1 LEALDCQ
8 IGRFF
13 VRSQR
18 LADHSL
24 CTGYIML
31 SSAIP
36 FPARYRLLVVDVDGT
51 LLDSQHRLLERI
63 ALAIRA
69 TQQHGLGVALA
80 TGKMLR
86 SVSSLIEAMDLRG
99 PQITLNGAALVL
111 AETGEPL
118 VYHPLRPKD
127 RRLAIETVRAAAPEV
142 LITHFMLENILLDQP
157 DHPLLPVLLS
167 YGEKQ
172 ITPVPSLLADD
183 LPPAAKILLVG
194 THEQLHNLRR
204 VVTPLL
210 ASRVIISTTAPD
222 FLEFFDLAAGKGNGL
237 AALLDV
243 LKLPHGAIIAIGD
256 GENDLPLFAQA
267 GLSVAMGNA
276 SATVQQAA
284 DLVIGSNDEAGVAD
298 FLEYLLRARV
308 AHAGD

>member
-1 LEALDCQ
+1 M
-8 IGRFF
+8 
-13 VRSQR
+13 
-18 LADHSL
+18 LA
-24 CTGYIML
+24 
-31 SSAIP
+31 SAIP
-36 FPARYRLLVVDVDGT
+36 FPERYRLVVVDVDGT
-51 LLDSQHRLLERI
+51 LLDSQHQLPPRV
-63 ALAIRA
+63 AAAIR
-69 TQQHGLGVALA
+69 TTRQHGLAVALA

-86 SVSSLIEAMDLRG
+86 SVRPLIEAMDLRG

-118 VYHPLRPKD
+118 VYHPLREED
-127 RRLAIETVRAAAPEV
+127 RRGAIELTRASAPDV
-142 LITHFMLENILLDQP
+142 LITHFMLDTIMVDQP

-194 THEQLHNLRR
+194 TREQLGDLRR
-204 VVTPLL
+204 VVTPVLEPRL
-210 ASRVIISTTAPD
+210 IVTTTAPD
-222 FLEFFDLAAGKGNGL
+222 FLEYFDPAAGKGNGL

-243 LKLPHGAIIAIGD
+243 LRLPHDAVIAIGD
-256 GENDLPLFAQA
+256 GENDLPLFARA

-276 SATVQQAA
+276 SAAVQQAA
-284 DLVIGSNDEAGVAD
+284 DLVIGSNDAAGVAD
-298 FLEYLLRARV
+298 FLDALLHARM

>member
-1 LEALDCQ
+1 M
-8 IGRFF
+8 
-13 VRSQR
+13 V
-18 LADHSL
+18 
-24 CTGYIML
+24 

-36 FPARYRLLVVDVDGT
+36 FPERYRLVVLDVDGT
-51 LLDSQHRLLERI
+51 LLDTQHQLPPRV
-63 ALAIRA
+63 AAAIRA
-69 TQQHGLGVALA
+69 TQQHGLAVALA
-80 TGKMLR
+80 TGKMLM
-86 SVSSLIEAMDLRG
+86 SVRPLIEAMDLRG

-118 VYHPLRPKD
+118 VYHPLRQED
-127 RRLAIETVRAAAPEV
+127 RRGAIELTRASAPDV
-142 LITHFMLENILLDQP
+142 LITHFMLDTIMVDQP

-194 THEQLHNLRR
+194 THEQLGALRR
-204 VVTPLL
+204 VVTPVLEPRL
-210 ASRVIISTTAPD
+210 IVTTTAAD
-222 FLEFFDLAAGKGNGL
+222 FLEFFDPAAGKGNGL

-243 LKLPHGAIIAIGD
+243 LRLPHEAVIAIGD
-256 GENDLPLFAQA
+256 GENDLPLFEHA

-276 SATVQQAA
+276 SAAVQQAA
-284 DLVIGSNDEAGVAD
+284 DLVIGSNDAAGVAD
-298 FLEYLLRARV
+298 FLDNLLQARM